1 MARSSAP
8 CTHRL
13 VQVGRAG
20 HEGVSTGHIHD
31 PQWRY
36 DLTTPIFRGVPG
48 NIVAL
53 AHLCAGA
60 NGGHGSPRRR
70 IESFSPL
77 PRALATAAP
86 MMATSCANVL
96 ERTAPH
102 IASGHH
108 LAVLPE
114 ARSTLGAED
123 ANHRLPRW
131 WRVTSEARDGA
142 LPTTS
147 GGRTVRGMD
156 NGRAGARPS
165 PQSVR
170 APGWWRL
177 NPPSV
182 SGDLRG

>member
-1 MARSSAP
+1 MDLGFAKYSLVRVGNSPDGYKIVTLSGRRMARSSAP

-13 VQVGRAG
+13 VQVSRAG

-114 ARSTLGAED
+114 ARSTLA
-123 ANHRLPRW
+123 PRT
-131 WRVTSEARDGA
+131 RITACPDG
-142 LPTTS
+142 
-147 GGRTVRGMD
+147 GG
-156 NGRAGARPS
+156 
-165 PQSVR
+165 
-170 APGWWRL
+170 
-177 NPPSV
+177 
-182 SGDLRG
+182 